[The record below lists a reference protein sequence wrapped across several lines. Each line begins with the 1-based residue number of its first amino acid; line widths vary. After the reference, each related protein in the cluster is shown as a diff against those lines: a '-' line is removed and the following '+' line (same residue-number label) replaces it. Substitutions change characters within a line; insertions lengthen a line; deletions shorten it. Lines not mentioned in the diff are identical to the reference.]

1 MTKMISSFF
10 QDFMHHHSPTQQ
22 TSPFL
27 MSLLLKLIREV
38 FSLAT
43 GGPGIG
49 KCDDSGTKQS
59 KALLQR
65 SEDY

>member
-1 MTKMISSFF
+1 MTKVISSFF
-10 QDFMHHHSPTQQ
+10 QDFMSHHSPPQQ

-43 GGPGIG
+43 GGLGIG
-49 KCDDSGTKQS
+49 KCDDSGTK
-59 KALLQR
+59 K
-65 SEDY
+65 